1 LNVYLVRWRE
11 AIGDDPIA
19 LAVLDCIEFNY
30 KLPSIAKKLKLSMRQ
45 VREAIARIDAAMPDE
60 CD

>member
-1 LNVYLVRWRE
+1 VRWRE

-19 LAVLDCIEFNY
+19 LAVLDCIEFNN